1 MTLIETAPVQ
11 PLTPEQ
17 VYEIRSMAEGGQF
30 ADALIRL
37 RKIKSSYPKN
47 TFFVAL
53 EKQLERLLVLPRD
66 TDPSDMQKKE
76 LIDSLPGL
84 IHGAVE
90 SMRHQKPVHPAP
102 AEPHKPHP
110 ERIDRETARAQLK
123 EQYFHH
129 ADEYL
134 KKGAYGSALVEIRRV
149 KIIAPDDQ
157 TAIEYERTIRQLVEL
172 HQRTGIQ
179 SPEPAPGAGA
189 EEASPVPSAV
199 EKPDQQNESGPSA
212 ESEPTM
218 PRQQDQHLVRQ
229 PRSKAPFVAL
239 AVVCVLAVLGGA
251 AALYWTDASSPDT
264 APGEQPAVVQT
275 AGTPPSST
283 VTEPVA
289 DVSPAS
295 AATEKSAG
303 QTEHVEDLF
312 PTADGSTITAQ
323 PSGTSQAATP
333 GTAAEPQIAV
343 PTSRSSSGVSER
355 NTGTVPPAVQRESAP
370 PVKAAGA
377 GAGSAVGKTE
387 EKSGLKS
394 GENAAQEKKDEAPAQ
409 VFIERN
415 PQIVRLE
422 QPVFPPEILAASGN
436 AEVIIMV
443 QIDQDGKPV
452 KSLIAKSSHEAL
464 NPAITAA
471 AMNSVYRPGTT
482 AKGPATKWITIPFQ
496 VK

>member
-1 MTLIETAPVQ
+1 MTLIESAPVQ

-66 TDPSDMQKKE
+66 TDPSDVQKKE

-90 SMRHQKPVHPAP
+90 SMRHQQPVHPAP
-102 AEPHKPHP
+102 AEVRKPHP

-172 HQRTGIQ
+172 HQRTGIP
-179 SPEPAPGAGA
+179 SPEPVTGPGA
-189 EEASPVPSAV
+189 EEASPIPSAV
-199 EKPDQQNESGPSA
+199 ENPDPQDGSGLSA

-218 PRQQDQHLVRQ
+218 PRQQGQHLVRQ
-229 PRSKAPFVAL
+229 PRSKAPFAAL
-239 AVVCVLAVLGGA
+239 AVVCVLAALGGA
-251 AALYWTDASSPDT
+251 AALFFTDGSSPDT
-264 APGEQPAVVQT
+264 APEKQPPVSQA
-275 AGTPPSST
+275 AGTPPSSPAT
-283 VTEPVA
+283 GPAA
-289 DVSPAS
+289 DVSAAS
-295 AATEKSAG
+295 SATEKRAG
-303 QTEHVEDLF
+303 QTERVEDLF
-312 PTADGSTITAQ
+312 PTAEGITITTQ
-323 PSGTSQAATP
+323 PSGTSPIVTS
-333 GTAAEPQIAV
+333 GITTEPPVAV
-343 PTSRSSSGVSER
+343 STSRSSSGVSQR
-355 NTGTVPPAVQRESAP
+355 NTGTVPPAVQREIAP
-370 PVKAAGA
+370 PVIAAGA
-377 GAGSAVGKTE
+377 GVQSVVGKTE
-387 EKSGLKS
+387 EQEVLKR
-394 GENAAQEKKDEAPAQ
+394 GENAVQEKKEEAQAQ
-409 VFIERN
+409 VFTERN

-422 QPVFPPEILAASGN
+422 QPVFPPDLLAAPGN
-436 AEVIIMV
+436 GEVIIMV

-452 KSLIAKSSHEAL
+452 KSLIAKSSNEAL

-471 AMNSVYRPGTT
+471 AMNSVYRAGTT
-482 AKGPATKWITIPFQ
+482 AKGPATKWITIPFR

>member
-1 MTLIETAPVQ
+1 MTLIEMAPVQ

-66 TDPSDMQKKE
+66 TEPSDIQKKE

-90 SMRHQKPVHPAP
+90 SMRHQQPVHPAP
-102 AEPHKPHP
+102 AEAHKPHP

-149 KIIAPDDQ
+149 KIIAPEDQ
-157 TAIEYERTIRQLVEL
+157 MAIEYERTIRQLVEL

-179 SPEPAPGAGA
+179 PHEPAPGPAA
-189 EEASPVPSAV
+189 EEASPIPSSAEGPV
-199 EKPDQQNESGPSA
+199 EQHEAGPA
-212 ESEPTM
+212 IESEPAL
-218 PRQQDQHLVRQ
+218 PRQQEHHRIRQ
-229 PRSKAPFVAL
+229 PRSKAPYVAL
-239 AVVCVLAVLGGA
+239 TVVCVFVILGGA
-251 AALYWTDASSPDT
+251 ASFLFSDSSAQDA
-264 APGEQPAVVQT
+264 APQEQPAVVPVTDTQ
-275 AGTPPSST
+275 PPST
-283 VTEPVA
+283 MTETVA
-289 DVSPAS
+289 DVPQRVEDFFPAGDGSAVTPQPSGASRPATPS
-295 AATEKSAG
+295 AATASP
-303 QTEHVEDLF
+303 VV
-312 PTADGSTITAQ
+312 
-323 PSGTSQAATP
+323 
-333 GTAAEPQIAV
+333 V
-343 PTSRSSSGVSER
+343 PTSRSSSGVSKR
-355 NTGTVPPAVQRESAP
+355 NTGTVPPVVRREDTP
-370 PVKAAGA
+370 PAKAAAAGA
-377 GAGSAVGKTE
+377 VSAAGKTE
-387 EKSGLKS
+387 EKGGLKS
-394 GENAAQEKKDEAPAQ
+394 RANAVQEKKDEPLAQ
-409 VFIERN
+409 VFAERN

-422 QPVFPPEILAASGN
+422 QPVFPPEALAASGS
-436 AEVIIMV
+436 ADVIIMV

-452 KSLIAKSSHEAL
+452 KSLIAKSSNDAL

-471 AMNSVYRPGTT
+471 AMNSVYRAGSTV
-482 AKGPATKWITIPFQ
+482 KGPATKWITIPFQ

>member
-1 MTLIETAPVQ
+1 MTLIETASVQ

-66 TDPSDMQKKE
+66 TDPSDVQKKE

-90 SMRHQKPVHPAP
+90 SMRHQQPVHAAP
-102 AEPHKPHP
+102 VEPHKPRP

-172 HQRTGIQ
+172 HQRTGVQ
-179 SPEPAPGAGA
+179 SPEPPPEPGGEA
-189 EEASPVPSAV
+189 ASPIPSAD
-199 EKPDQQNESGPSA
+199 EKPDHLDEFGPSA
-212 ESEPTM
+212 ENESTT
-218 PRQQDQHLVRQ
+218 PRRQDQHLVRQ
-229 PRSKAPFVAL
+229 PRNKAPFVAL

-251 AALYWTDASSPDT
+251 AALFFTDASSPGT
-264 APGEQPAVVQT
+264 APEKQLPVSQP
-275 AGTPPSST
+275 AGTPPPST
-283 VTEPVA
+283 VTEPAA
-289 DVSPAS
+289 DVSAAS
-295 AATEKSAG
+295 SATEKIAG
-303 QTEHVEDLF
+303 QTERVEDLF

-323 PSGTSQAATP
+323 PSGASQTATP
-333 GTAAEPQIAV
+333 GTTAEPQVAV

-355 NTGTVPPAVQRESAP
+355 NTGTVPPAVQREIAP

-377 GAGSAVGKTE
+377 VVGSTVGKTDE
-387 EKSGLKS
+387 QGGLKR
-394 GENAAQEKKDEAPAQ
+394 GQNAVQERKDEVRGPA
-409 VFIERN
+409 FTERN

-422 QPVFPPEILAASGN
+422 QPVFPPEILAASDQG
-436 AEVIIMV
+436 EVIIMV
-443 QIDQDGKPV
+443 QIDQNGTPV
-452 KSLIAKSSHEAL
+452 KSLIAKSSNEAL
-464 NPAITAA
+464 NPAVTAA
-471 AMNSVYRPGTT
+471 AMNSVYRAGTT
-482 AKGPATKWITIPFQ
+482 AKGPATKWITIPFR